1 MCVSVCLGRTWG
13 DGRERGR
20 QWGDGGEGGD
30 NGVMVERGKRE
41 VMVERGN
48 NVMIGSRKR

>member
-13 DGRERGR
+13 DGREGGR

-30 NGVMVERGKRE
+30 NGVMVERGKR
-41 VMVERGN
+41 GI